1 MKKLLYMLS
10 LACLGLLYTGCREE
24 EIDLYDKEQA
34 LTFTSGTVSSC
45 NFTDE
50 DYLNGVTTKEDSCF
64 VQLQG
69 NPLDAPRT
77 FCIKAEAREGYD
89 VQPTLD
95 LVNPSTYNELN
106 GEKQTYR
113 FIVHRPEKPSTTA
126 GCLLAFDYADEAH
139 QFIKG
144 RVEVSTAGLTVTY
157 NIEPSTWMEDLW
169 GAYSDGK
176 YMFMMDTLGKLYD
189 EMMYA
194 DVATVAAAYADYKA
208 QGGAS
213 ITDDEGNEITFP
225 TTANE

>member
-1 MKKLLYMLS
+1 MKKLLYMLP
-10 LACLGLLYTGCREE
+10 LACLGLLYTSCQEE
-24 EIDLYDKEQA
+24 EIGLYDQEQA
-34 LTFTSGTVSSC
+34 LTFTTGTVPTC

-50 DYLNGVTTKEDSCF
+50 DYLNGVTTKKDSCF

-77 FCIKAEAREGYD
+77 FCIKVEAREGY

-106 GEKQTYR
+106 GERQIYR
-113 FIVHRPEKPSTTA
+113 FTVHRPEKPSTTA
-126 GCLLAFDYADEAH
+126 GCTFAFDYANEAH

-144 RVEVSTAGLTVTY
+144 RVEVATANLTVVY
-157 NIEPSTWMEDLW
+157 NIEPSTWMEDIW

-176 YMFMMDTLGKLYD
+176 YMFMMDTLDKLYD
-189 EMMYA
+189 EMMYD

-208 QGGAS
+208 QGGAP